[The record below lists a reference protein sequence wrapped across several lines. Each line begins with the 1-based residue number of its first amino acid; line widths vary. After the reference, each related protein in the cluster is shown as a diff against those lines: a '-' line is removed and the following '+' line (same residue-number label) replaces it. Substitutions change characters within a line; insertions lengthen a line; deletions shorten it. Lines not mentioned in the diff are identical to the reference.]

1 MQKEKQGKAY
11 MKKNIHLEIVRIFA
25 LICIIFNHTGE
36 NGYLLFQVTDQ
47 SVLRMFSIFL
57 SNLCKIGV
65 PLFFMI
71 SGALLIPKKESLKE
85 LFVKRVL
92 RIIIIIIAFSFI
104 YYVRFYLQHPEYGF
118 NLFFFVKLIYS
129 EPFIT
134 PFWFLYS
141 YLTFLLILPFLRR
154 LALALSDKEYLYLGI
169 LAVVFLFL
177 IEIPEYV
184 LDCAINI
191 SIPLLTTIIIFP
203 MLGYFIENR
212 LRKEFFSHRNYLLAW
227 AAILLNG
234 CAGIL
239 MTYLY
244 HSKTGIYD
252 VIFVE
257 KFNLISAA
265 AVFFII
271 KYNCGRLGQSIS
283 DGGTQAP
290 FSKRTERAIL
300 YIGSCTFCTYL
311 FEEMLRIDL
320 LIKMFAWLSPPL
332 PKLLVCVFYIACM
345 LAAGIAAS
353 TVLRRIPGMKWLGL

>member
-1 MQKEKQGKAY
+1 MQEEKLSKAY
-11 MKKNIHLEIVRIFA
+11 MKKSIHLEIVRIFA
-25 LICIIFNHTGE
+25 LVCIIFNHTGE
-36 NGYLLFQVTDQ
+36 NGYLLFQVTDHF
-47 SVLRMFSIFL
+47 VLRIFSIFL

-65 PLFFMI
+65 PLFFMV

-85 LFVKRVL
+85 LFVKRIL
-92 RIIIIIIAFSFI
+92 RIVIIIIVFSFI
-104 YYVRFYLQHPEYGF
+104 YYIRFYLQHPEYGF

-134 PFWFLYS
+134 PYWFLYS

-154 LALALSDKEYLYLGI
+154 LALASSDEEYLYLGI

-177 IEIPEYV
+177 IKMPEYV

-203 MLGYFIENR
+203 ILGYFIEDR
-212 LRKEFFSHRNYLLAW
+212 LQKRFFSGRYFILAW
-227 AAILLNG
+227 SAIFLNG

-244 HSKTGIYD
+244 YIETGSYD
-252 VIFVE
+252 VVFIE
-257 KFNLISAA
+257 KFNLLPAA

-271 KYNCGRLGQSIS
+271 KYSCDRLGQSVS
-283 DGGTQAP
+283 DAEACTP
-290 FSKRTERAIL
+290 FSQGTERVVL
-300 YIGSCTFCTYL
+300 YVGSCTFCTYL

-320 LIKMFAWLSPPL
+320 FIKLFGQLSPPL
-332 PKLLVCVFYIACM
+332 PTLLVCILYIFCM
-345 LAAGIAAS
+345 LVAGIAIS
-353 TVLRRIPGMKWLGL
+353 TVLKRVPGMKWLGL